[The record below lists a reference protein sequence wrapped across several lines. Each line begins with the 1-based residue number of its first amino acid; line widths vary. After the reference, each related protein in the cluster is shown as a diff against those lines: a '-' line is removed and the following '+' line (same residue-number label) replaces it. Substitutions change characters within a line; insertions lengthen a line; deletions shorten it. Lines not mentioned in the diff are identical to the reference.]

1 MSRSDA
7 LAVGLKLLGAFFLI
21 TGLAEVGY
29 AVYHLA
35 TVREAIDFR
44 RQFYDPYHALIRAGI
59 TTIGG
64 LWLLLTADYYGEGKL
79 RKAPPRE
86 PEK

>member
-21 TGLAEVGY
+21 TGLAEVGLS
-29 AVYHLA
+29 VYHLA
-35 TVREAIDFR
+35 TTVGGPNDFS
-44 RQFYDPYHALIRAGI
+44 RQIYDPYRILIRAGI

-64 LWLLLTADYYGEGKL
+64 LCLLFTADY
-79 RKAPPRE
+79 
-86 PEK
+86 